1 MMNFIAVKG
10 RLTRDPEIRR
20 TNTGKAVCSFSV
32 ACDRDREHTD
42 FFECVAW
49 EQVAEN
55 IAKFFAKGR
64 AIIIQGKLT
73 TRDWTDKEGRKR
85 KATEILVREFDFA
98 DSKPKDEPKP
108 ADNFDDP
115 TLDEIGLPFV

>member
-1 MMNFIAVKG
+1 MMNYIAVKG
-10 RLTRDPEIRR
+10 RLTKDPEIRR
-20 TNTGKAVCSFSV
+20 TTTGKAVCSFSV
-32 ACDRDREHTD
+32 ACDRDKEHTD

-108 ADNFDDP
+108 AADFADPADIDD
-115 TLDEIGLPFV
+115 DFIPF

>member
-1 MMNFIAVKG
+1 MNYIAVKG
-10 RLTRDPEIRR
+10 RLTADPTNRR
-20 TNTGKAVCSFSV
+20 TTTGKAVCSFSV
-32 ACDRDREHTD
+32 ACDRDKEHTD

-55 IAKFFAKGR
+55 IAKFFSKGR

-108 ADNFDDP
+108 AESFDEP
-115 TLDEIGLPFV
+115 AEIDDGFIPF

>member
-1 MMNFIAVKG
+1 MNYIAVKG
-10 RLTRDPEIRR
+10 RLTKDPEIRR
-20 TNTGKAVCSFSV
+20 TTTGKAVCSFSV
-32 ACDRDREHTD
+32 ACDRDKEHTD

-55 IAKFFAKGR
+55 IAKFFSKGR

-108 ADNFDDP
+108 AESFDEP
-115 TLDEIGLPFV
+115 AELDDGFIPF

>member
-1 MMNFIAVKG
+1 MNYIAVKG
-10 RLTRDPEIRR
+10 RLTADPTIRR
-20 TNTGKAVCSFSV
+20 TTTGKAVCSFSV
-32 ACDRDREHTD
+32 ACDRDKEHTD

-98 DSKPKDEPKP
+98 DSKPKDDPKP
-108 ADNFDDP
+108 AESFDEP
-115 TLDEIGLPFV
+115 AELDDGFIPF

>member
-1 MMNFIAVKG
+1 MNYIAVKG
-10 RLTRDPEIRR
+10 RLTADPTIRR
-20 TNTGKAVCSFSV
+20 TNTGKAVCSFGV
-32 ACDRDREHTD
+32 ACDRDKEHTD

-98 DSKPKDEPKP
+98 DSKPKEQPAESFDEP
-108 ADNFDDP
+108 AEIDDGF
-115 TLDEIGLPFV
+115 IPF